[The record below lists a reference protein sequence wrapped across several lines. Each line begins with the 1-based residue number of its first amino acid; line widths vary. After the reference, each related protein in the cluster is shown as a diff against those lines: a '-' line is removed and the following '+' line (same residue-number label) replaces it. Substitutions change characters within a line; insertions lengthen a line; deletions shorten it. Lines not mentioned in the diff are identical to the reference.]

1 MERFPLPVNDVMK
14 MNYDGIKRDRTWT
27 LRFGVNLII
36 LQFFFLIIEFTIGM
50 WMNFFAVFPSFGQ
63 PFSMYGMM
71 QVMFS
76 VPELMVHMMLGIFIG
91 VMSLPIFFVF
101 AMAGDYKLSALS
113 AVSSVSI
120 LIAGIG
126 GLEFMFSGFTNN
138 IFSFLM
144 SIGFILSVVAYAS
157 ILYIVSIRR

>member
-1 MERFPLPVNDVMK
+1 
-14 MNYDGIKRDRTWT
+14 MNYDASRRSRRDTVS
-27 LRFGVNLII
+27 RFGINLIL
-36 LQFFFLIIEFTIGM
+36 LQFFLLGIQFTIGM
-50 WMNFFAVFPSFGQ
+50 WMNLFAVFPSFGQ
-63 PFSMYGMM
+63 SFSMYGIM

-91 VMSLPIFFVF
+91 VMSLLIFFVF
-101 AMAGDYKLSALS
+101 AMVGDLKLSALS

-120 LIAGIG
+120 LTAGIG

-144 SIGFILSVVAYAS
+144 SLGFIFTVVAYAS
-157 ILYIVSIRR
+157 ILYIISISR

>member
-1 MERFPLPVNDVMK
+1 
-14 MNYDGIKRDRTWT
+14 MNYDATRRNRMGTVSR
-27 LRFGVNLII
+27 LGVNLI
-36 LQFFFLIIEFTIGM
+36 LLEFFLLIIQFVIGM
-50 WMNFFAVFPSFGQ
+50 WMNLFAVFPSFGQ
-63 PFSMYGMM
+63 SFSMYGIM

-91 VMSLPIFFVF
+91 VMSLLIFFVF
-101 AMAGDYKLSALS
+101 AMVGDLKLSALS

-120 LIAGIG
+120 LTAGIG

-144 SIGFILSVVAYAS
+144 SLGFIFTVVAYAS
-157 ILYIVSIRR
+157 ILYIISISR

>member
-1 MERFPLPVNDVMK
+1 
-14 MNYDGIKRDRTWT
+14 MNYDATRRNRMGTASR
-27 LRFGVNLII
+27 LGVNLI
-36 LQFFFLIIEFTIGM
+36 LLEFFLLIIQFVIGM
-50 WMNFFAVFPSFGQ
+50 WMNLFAVFPSFGQ
-63 PFSMYGMM
+63 SFFMYGMM

-91 VMSLPIFFVF
+91 VMSLLIFFVF
-101 AMAGDYKLSALS
+101 AMVGDLKLSALS

-120 LIAGIG
+120 LTAGIG

-144 SIGFILSVVAYAS
+144 SLGFIFTVVAYAS
-157 ILYIVSIRR
+157 ILYIISISR

>member
-1 MERFPLPVNDVMK
+1 
-14 MNYDGIKRDRTWT
+14 MNYDATRRNRMGTTSR
-27 LRFGVNLII
+27 LGVNLI
-36 LQFFFLIIEFTIGM
+36 LLEFFLLIIQFVIGM
-50 WMNFFAVFPSFGQ
+50 WMNLFAVFPSFGQ

-76 VPELMVHMMLGIFIG
+76 VPELMIHMMLGILIG
-91 VMSLPIFFVF
+91 LVSLMIFFVF
-101 AMAGDYKLSALS
+101 AITGDYRLSALS

-144 SIGFILSVVAYAS
+144 SLGFIFTVVAYAS
-157 ILYIVSIRR
+157 ILYMISSSDRRT